1 MVNAPNGV
9 AGAGGAAGAAAT
21 DAVAGAAAAG
31 AGDESTEVHRG
42 AQSRC
47 APPVLVMP
55 LWRSSLNVRERG
67 DINSQHVNDHIGCFT
82 YLRYI
87 DGYF

>member
-9 AGAGGAAGAAAT
+9 AGAGGAGGAAGA
-21 DAVAGAAAAG
+21 VAAAAG
-31 AGDESTEVHRG
+31 AGDERTEVHRG

-55 LWRSSLNVRERG
+55 LWRSSLNVRER
-67 DINSQHVNDHIGCFT
+67 
-82 YLRYI
+82 
-87 DGYF
+87 